1 MSSTSTI
8 RPLLAAILAAG
19 LVAPVAAVPFNLGAL
34 EGQLDSELT
43 LSARWAGEDAER
55 ALIGATNG
63 GRAPAASGDDG
74 RLNFK
79 RGETF
84 SKRLA
89 GWHGLELKSGDSG
102 VFVSGRYWYDFELK
116 DEARPFADTGGEG
129 RARGAQPAGAEWLEA
144 FAWHNH
150 QLAGQPGRLRLG
162 RQLLHWG
169 EGALIPGGIDVINP
183 FDAAIWRRPDAP
195 LGEGRLPVNL
205 LHGVQTL
212 DDALSL
218 EAFYQ
223 LEWRPTTLDDC
234 ASFSAQADYLADGCN
249 RLAQPLG
256 APLARG
262 ADREARD
269 QGQLGVALRYYAEPL
284 DTEFAAYALN
294 YHSRLPLLGLS
305 DARYFLAWPE
315 DIRLYGLSFAT
326 TLATGSR
333 WRGEFSHRPD
343 APLQP
348 SIADGLAA
356 GTAQHAWR
364 REAVSQL
371 QTSLEHRFDAQALTL
386 TGELAWIHVGAADG
400 RYGRDPLFGPGPQA
414 GGCVLPAGASS
425 RFCEDSGFTTR
436 DAWGYRLQAR
446 WEYPRRF
453 AGIGLTPRLSWAHDV
468 DGHSPA
474 PEAVFVEGRRA
485 LTLGVDADYRD
496 TWSARLAWTGYSGG
510 RYSTLVDRD
519 QLSLELGLRF

>member
-8 RPLLAAILAAG
+8 RPLLAATLAAG
-19 LVAPVAAVPFNLGAL
+19 LAAPAAAVPFNLGAV

-43 LSARWAGEDAER
+43 LSARWADADAER
-55 ALIGATNG
+55 ALIGVANG

-102 VFVSGRYWYDFELK
+102 LFVSGRYWYDFELK
-116 DEARPFADTGGEG
+116 DEARPFADAAGQG
-129 RARGAQPAGAEWLEA
+129 RAPGAQPAGAQWLEA
-144 FAWHNH
+144 FVWHNH

-169 EGALIPGGIDVINP
+169 EGVLIPGGLDVINP

-195 LGEGRLPVNL
+195 LAEGRLPVNL
-205 LHGVQTL
+205 LHGVQEL

-234 ASFSAQADYLADGCN
+234 ASFTAQADYLADGCN

-256 APLARG
+256 APLVRG
-262 ADREARD
+262 ADREAGD
-269 QGQLGVALRYYAEPL
+269 QGQFGVALRYHAEAL

-305 DARYFLAWPE
+305 GGSYFLAWPE

-326 TLATGSR
+326 TLAGGSR
-333 WRGEFSHRPD
+333 WRGELSHRPD

-348 SIADGLAA
+348 SIADGLVA
-356 GTAQHAWR
+356 GTAQPAWR

-371 QTSLEHRFDAQALTL
+371 QTSLEHRFDAPALTL
-386 TGELAWIHVGAADG
+386 TGELAWIHVGAANG
-400 RYGRDPLFGPGPQA
+400 RQGRDPLFGPGPQV
-414 GGCVLPAGASS
+414 GGCALPAGASG
-425 RFCEDSGFTTR
+425 RHCEDAGFTTR

-446 WEYPRRF
+446 WEYPQRF
-453 AGIGLTPRLSWAHDV
+453 AGIGLAPRLAWAHDV

-496 TWSARLAWTGYSGG
+496 TWTASLAWTNYSGG